1 MANYP
6 TLSRN
11 PSYPIEEESENMI
24 IKDSSE
30 AGYETSRPRFTKRRK
45 TWNLVYNA
53 LPIADKTSLD
63 NFFIGDAAYGSA
75 IFSWTNPADSA
86 SYNVRFSSPPKT
98 SYVTSDLCNITFQ
111 LKEA

>member
-1 MANYP
+1 MANFP

-30 AGYETSRPRFTKRRK
+30 AGYEVSRPRFTKRRK

-53 LPIADKTSLD
+53 LPTADVSTLD
-63 NFFIGDAAYGSA
+63 TFFIGTAGYGST

-86 SYNVRFSSPPKT
+86 SYNVRFSTPPKVNYIT
-98 SYVTSDLCNITFQ
+98 NDLCNLSFS